1 MAEIVKTILIVVA
14 ILVVL
19 YLILDLFFNKSTTLI
34 KMSDGKTKQIIQA
47 STLPNNSNT
56 SNYTYSTW
64 FYVDD
69 WNYRFGEP
77 KVLLGRIDQDQHPS
91 PSIVLGAMENDITI
105 SVACYP
111 QTSSSGVVSDTSVVH
126 KCVVRNF
133 PLQSWVNL
141 IISLYGRTLDVY
153 MAGKLVRT
161 CVLPGVAKVNSSAN
175 IQVTPSGGFSGN
187 TANFEYWDDAS
198 NPQQAYNIYKAGF
211 GGSMLGNIF
220 NKYRIKISFLEDN
233 HEQGSFEI

>member
-47 STLPNNSNT
+47 STLPNNNNT

-233 HEQGSFEI
+233 REQGSFEI

>member
-1 MAEIVKTILIVVA
+1 MADMVKTILIVIA
-14 ILVVL
+14 ILIVL
-19 YLILDLFFNKSTTLI
+19 YFVLNFFFKKSTSLTT
-34 KMSDGKTKQIIQA
+34 MQDGKAKQIIPA
-47 STLPNNSNT
+47 GGLPNNSNT

-77 KVLLGRIDQDQHPS
+77 KVLLGRLDQDQHPS

-105 SVACYP
+105 SVSCYP
-111 QTSSSGVVSDTSVVH
+111 QDSTTGVTKDKSIVH

-153 MAGKLVRT
+153 IDGKLVRT
-161 CVLPGVAKVNSSAN
+161 CVLPGVAKVNQDSN
-175 IQVTPSGGFSGN
+175 IKVTPNGGFSGW
-187 TANFEYWDDAS
+187 TANFEYLDTAT
-198 NPQQAYNIYKAGF
+198 NPQEAYNIYKTGF
-211 GGSMLGNIF
+211 GGSMLGNLF
-220 NKYRIKISFLEDN
+220 NKYRIKVSFLEDN
-233 HEQGSFEI
+233 QEKGSFEV

>member
-1 MAEIVKTILIVVA
+1 MSIVRTVLIVLAVL
-14 ILVVL
+14 IVL
-19 YLILDLFFNKSTTLI
+19 YFILSFFFKTSTSLTT
-34 KMSDGKTKQIIQA
+34 MQDGNEKQVIDA
-47 STLPNNSNT
+47 STLPNNNNT
-56 SNYTYSTW
+56 SNYTYSMW

-77 KVLLGRIDQDQHPS
+77 KILLARMDQDQHPS
-91 PSIVLGAMENDITI
+91 PSVVLGAMENDITI

-111 QTSSSGVVSDTSVVH
+111 QDQSNGVAQDTSIVH

-153 MAGKLVRT
+153 VDGKLVRT
-161 CVLPGVAKVNSSAN
+161 CVLPGVAKVNPDAN
-175 IQVTPSGGFSGN
+175 IVVTPNGGFQGWTS
-187 TANFEYWDDAS
+187 NFEYWDDAS
-198 NPQQAYNIYKAGF
+198 NPQQAYNIYKSGF
-211 GGSMLGNIF
+211 GGSLLGDLF

-233 HEQGSFEI
+233 QEQGSFEI